1 MCLCIKP
8 LKAMTETEQNELR
21 EKIVKGIAL
30 AYERPAEQKKRED
43 GELVFEKGGKV
54 VAVKA
59 RDLPEAARVQVVS
72 ENDKLI

>member
-1 MCLCIKP
+1 
-8 LKAMTETEQNELR
+8 MTETEQNELR

-43 GELVFEKGGKV
+43 GELVFEKDGKI

-59 RDLPEAARVQVVS
+59 RDLPEAAQTNCKQYIT
-72 ENDKLI
+72 EQL